1 MKLNNKG
8 WGFGTMIFLITIL
21 CLFLIIAIYYIFR
34 LYNNIE
40 VKKQTSITEVR
51 TI

>member
-8 WGFGTMIFLITIL
+8 WGFGTMIFFITIL